1 MILTRPLPRRDQI
14 KIPPNRFDPV
24 SPDSLFI
31 ASNYCCRRLLLPQ
44 LSLSPVLLARGVST
58 WWPPPQFEVSSSV
71 GIVGEGGR
79 DSFAKGGERR
89 NRGRAWGHFHI
100 YYVLVPFSNIGF
112 VCVVFSYFGLCV
124 LFCCFGYLNKQAL
137 YKP

>member
-24 SPDSLFI
+24 FPVSPDSLFI
-31 ASNYCCRRLLLPQ
+31 ACNYCCRRLLLPQ

-100 YYVLVPFSNIGF
+100 FMYWFRFLILVSSVLSFHILVFVSFS
-112 VCVVFSYFGLCV
+112 VVLDI
-124 LFCCFGYLNKQAL
+124 
-137 YKP
+137 

>member
-1 MILTRPLPRRDQI
+1 MILTRPLPRKDQI

-89 NRGRAWGHFHI
+89 NRERAWDTSIYIMYWSRFLILVSSVLSFHT
-100 YYVLVPFSNIGF
+100 LVFASFS
-112 VCVVFSYFGLCV
+112 V
-124 LFCCFGYLNKQAL
+124 AL
-137 YKP
+137 DI